1 LPRSDRAAALF
12 FVGFSLFICQQATR
26 IGVGS
31 LRRPGPGLLAL
42 GAGAGIGLL
51 ALAVFI
57 RSFLSK
63 PAIDVDQ
70 DKKNDRRVK
79 FFLICVSLFVYATLI
94 SWLGFALSTFLFV
107 FFLFQSAE
115 SERWWRSLVKAVLIT
130 IGNYLVFVVWL
141 GIHLPGG
148 FWAE

>member
-1 LPRSDRAAALF
+1 LPRSDRYAALF
-12 FVGFSLFICQQATR
+12 FIALSLFVCQQATV

-57 RSFLSK
+57 RTFLSK
-63 PAIDVDQ
+63 PEADVGLDE
-70 DKKNDRRVK
+70 KSIRRGK
-79 FFLICVSLFVYATLI
+79 FFLICASLFVYAALI

-107 FFLFQSAE
+107 LFLFRTVQT
-115 SERWWRSLVKAVLIT
+115 ERWWRSLVKALLIT
-130 IGNYLVFVVWL
+130 VGNYLVFVVWL
-141 GIHLPGG
+141 GIRLPGG
-148 FWAE
+148 FWAR

>member
-1 LPRSDRAAALF
+1 M
-12 FVGFSLFICQQATR
+12 

-31 LRRPGPGLLAL
+31 LRKPGPGLLAL

-57 RSFLSK
+57 RTFLSK
-63 PAIDVDQ
+63 AAIDVDQ
-70 DKKNDRRVK
+70 DKKNHRRVK
-79 FFLICVSLFVYATLI
+79 FFLICASLFVYAALI

-107 FFLFQSAE
+107 FFLFQTAE
-115 SERWWRSLVKAVLIT
+115 SERWWRSLVKAMLIT
-130 IGNYLVFVVWL
+130 IGNYSVFVVWL

>member
-1 LPRSDRAAALF
+1 M
-12 FVGFSLFICQQATR
+12 
-26 IGVGS
+26 IGVGN
-31 LRRPGPGLLAL
+31 LRKPGPGLLAF
-42 GAGAGIGLL
+42 GAGAGTSLL

-63 PAIDVDQ
+63 PTIDVDQ
-70 DKKNDRRVK
+70 DKKNVRRGK
-79 FFLICVSLFVYATLI
+79 FFLICISLFVYAALI
-94 SWLGFALSTFLFV
+94 SWLGFPLSTFLFV
-107 FFLFQSAE
+107 FFLLQTAE

-141 GIHLPGG
+141 GIHLPVG

>member
-1 LPRSDRAAALF
+1 MPRSDRYAALF
-12 FVGFSLFICQQATR
+12 FIGLSLFICQQATL

-31 LRRPGPGLLAL
+31 LRKPGPGLLAL

-51 ALAVFI
+51 ALVVFI

-63 PAIDVDQ
+63 AAIDVDQ
-70 DKKNDRRVK
+70 GKKNIRRGK
-79 FFLICVSLFVYATLI
+79 FFLICVSLFVYAALI

-107 FFLFQSAE
+107 FFLFQTAE